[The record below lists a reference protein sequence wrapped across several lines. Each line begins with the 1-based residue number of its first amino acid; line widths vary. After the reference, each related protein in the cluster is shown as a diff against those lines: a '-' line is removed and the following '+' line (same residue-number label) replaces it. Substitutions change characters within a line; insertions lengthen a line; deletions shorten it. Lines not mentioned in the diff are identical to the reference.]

1 MKLAYVEVAGFRGF
15 KDSTRFD
22 FPAGF
27 VVLTGRNGV
36 GKSTILDAID
46 FALTG
51 TINKYAVK
59 GAKGG
64 GLESHIW
71 WVGDGAAQ
79 RHYVSV
85 GFTGADGEEVS
96 ITRSRERG
104 LVSAFN
110 TLTTIGRLTWWNC
123 FRQCGVPA
131 AKLW

>member
-71 WVGDGAAQ
+71 WVGDGAAEM
-79 RHYVSV
+79 HYPWVLQEQMVRNSASPEAASAVWTRPSRWSV
-85 GFTGADGEEVS
+85 A
-96 ITRSRERG
+96 
-104 LVSAFN
+104 
-110 TLTTIGRLTWWNC
+110 NC
-123 FRQCGVPA
+123 AQETPPRTPGPRR
-131 AKLW
+131 